1 MSDSQVYVRNEA
13 TEKAVLIC
21 GTGFPALRK
30 SLFRGA
36 EKGVSPCR
44 GAFPV
49 TRERLYGDVTRLKL
63 YCNTVFIVFR
73 NSGDNGI

>member
-1 MSDSQVYVRNEA
+1 MPDSQVYGRNEA
-13 TEKAVLIC
+13 TEEAVLRC

-36 EKGVSPCR
+36 EKGVSPCC
-44 GAFPV
+44 GAFSV

-73 NSGDNGI
+73 NSGDNGT